1 MRKLILAL
9 LTGAYVCTG
18 LIVWLLIWRNGGG
31 VPAGVAS
38 FIGTLGLAFAF
49 HGLIERAL
57 DSNAIRN
64 DIGALREAHLILVDQ
79 IEKLDAR
86 VTQVVETVADEAL
99 RRSDEL
105 TSEVHQ
111 LEDMV
116 QKMSYRLE
124 DQLVYHVEAA
134 QETRGCATPW
144 RGVGSTSTCN
154 PRSACR
160 SVARCSTRASR
171 GCETRPAG

>member
-49 HGLIERAL
+49 HGLIERAI

-79 IEKLDAR
+79 IEKLVAR
-86 VTQVVETVADEAL
+86 VTQVVEIVADEVL
-99 RRSDEL
+99 RRSVEL
-105 TSEVHQ
+105 NREVPHMV
-111 LEDMV
+111 DMG
-116 QKMSYRLE
+116 Q
-124 DQLVYHVEAA
+124 Q
-134 QETRGCATPW
+134 
-144 RGVGSTSTCN
+144 
-154 PRSACR
+154 
-160 SVARCSTRASR
+160 
-171 GCETRPAG
+171 